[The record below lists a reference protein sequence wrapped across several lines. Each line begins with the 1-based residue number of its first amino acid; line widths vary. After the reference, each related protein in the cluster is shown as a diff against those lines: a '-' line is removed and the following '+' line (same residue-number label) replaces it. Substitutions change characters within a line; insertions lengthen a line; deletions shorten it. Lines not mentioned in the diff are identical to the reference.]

1 MLPFL
6 FEVKLRK
13 KLVDFFKSFFLD
25 TRTSFVVLRDD
36 MSQEIL
42 IVLIANLAVRV
53 HRVRHRF
60 VDVLVVTY
68 LDIAVVL

>member
-1 MLPFL
+1 LLPFL